1 MTTTDRIRAMLVKD
15 YKIDPDRLTADARF
29 EDLGID
35 SMGLAELMFNIED
48 EFRVTVPDEQIQLST
63 LGDVANYIDKLMARN
78 DSAPATP
85 TAMAD
90 TAAST
95 GGSIRSQLH
104 EARGGHWH
112 RHRVTAWAHHK

>member
-15 YKIDPDRLTADARF
+15 YKIDPDRLTADARL

-48 EFRVTVPDEQIQLST
+48 EFHVTVPDEQIQLST
-63 LGDVANYIDKLMARN
+63 LGDVANYIDKLTARN

-95 GGSIRSQLH
+95 
-104 EARGGHWH
+104 RG
-112 RHRVTAWAHHK
+112 VNTQPAS

>member
-15 YKIDPDRLTADARF
+15 YKIDPDRLTADARL

-48 EFRVTVPDEQIQLST
+48 EFRVTVPDEQIQ
-63 LGDVANYIDKLMARN
+63 
-78 DSAPATP
+78 
-85 TAMAD
+85 
-90 TAAST
+90 AST

>member
-15 YKIDPDRLTADARF
+15 YKIDTDGLTADARL

-95 GGSIRSQLH
+95 GVNTQPVS
-104 EARGGHWH
+104 
-112 RHRVTAWAHHK
+112 

>member
-1 MTTTDRIRAMLVKD
+1 
-15 YKIDPDRLTADARF
+15 
-29 EDLGID
+29 
-35 SMGLAELMFNIED
+35 MGLAELMFNIED

-85 TAMAD
+85 AAMAD

-95 GGSIRSQLH
+95 GGVNTQPAS
-104 EARGGHWH
+104 
-112 RHRVTAWAHHK
+112 